1 MATQTPITELDFEL
15 IKSQLKTYL
24 RQQTQFKDYN
34 FEGSNMNVLMDVL
47 AYNTYHNNFYTNM
60 AINEMFLDSAVLRNS
75 VVSHAKELNYLP
87 RSRRSAK
94 ATVSVTITDTDS
106 VLQGQTVAIPAFS
119 DFRTAFQGTN
129 YNFVTMQQ
137 YIARKISPGVYRAD
151 NIEIFEGEMLTSF
164 EREGF
169 IVDDDGILRV
179 ALTNDNADTDSI
191 EVFVDAEATD
201 NENVYLFQKDI
212 FGVGPSDKVFYLEPY
227 LDDRYSVYFG
237 GNVYGEQPSAFEDVR
252 VRYRICSGAEPNG
265 ASKFTSTFLETVTIA
280 VDTVSAAVGGAERES
295 LESIRTFAPK
305 ALQIQERAITQSDYE
320 VLLRQKFPEITAVSA
335 YGGEELEPP
344 QFGKVALAVYL
355 RDGAE
360 LLSSS
365 VANQYLEYLKD
376 KTPLGIE
383 PIFVQTE
390 FMYACITAKLYYTK
404 KQTSMS
410 PDEIETKV
418 RETILNYSNTNL
430 NDFDTTLRLSK
441 LTGDIDALDTS
452 IQSTF
457 LDVSPIIEWSPTVKV
472 SSSPVFRFQAELVKP
487 YPYKQSN
494 GFTEYKPAFRSSI
507 FKIKGSGPEGVPVF
521 MQDDGLGNIQVVT
534 DSATQPQV
542 IFINIGTIDYA
553 RGEIKLVDFTVES
566 YTGNAIDIMV
576 NTKRRDVIVPKSR
589 VFLLRDDDIKVEIIS
604 EEDLERQTS
613 AGNRTVG
620 TAGGTVISNY

>member
-34 FEGSNMNVLMDVL
+34 FEGSNMNVLLDVL

-94 ATVSVTITDTDS
+94 AVVSLTISDTDG
-106 VLQGQTVAIPAFS
+106 VLQGQTVAIPAYT

-129 YNFVTMQQ
+129 FNFVTMQQ
-137 YIARKISPGVYRAD
+137 YVARKIAPGVYRTE

-169 IVDDDGILRV
+169 IVDEDGILRV
-179 ALTNDNADTDSI
+179 ALTNDNVDTDSL

-201 NENVYLFQKDI
+201 NENVYIFQKDI
-212 FGVGPSDKVFYLEPY
+212 FGVGPTDKVFYVEPY
-227 LDDRYSVYFG
+227 LDDRYSIYFG
-237 GNVYGEQPSAFEDVR
+237 GNVYGEQPSEFEDVR
-252 VRYRICSGAEPNG
+252 VRYRICSGNEPNG
-265 ASKFTSTFLETVTIA
+265 ASQFTTTFLETVTIT
-280 VDTVSAAVGGAERES
+280 VDTISPAVGGSERES

-305 ALQIQERAITQSDYE
+305 ALQIQERAITTNDYE
-320 VLLRQKFPEITAVSA
+320 VLLKQRFPEISAVSA

-355 RDGAE
+355 RDGAD

-390 FMYACITAKLYYTK
+390 FIYACITAKVYYTRK
-404 KQTSMS
+404 LTSMS
-410 PDEIETKV
+410 PDEIESKIRT
-418 RETILNYSNTNL
+418 TIANYSTANL
-430 NDFDTTLRLSK
+430 NNFDTTLRVSK
-441 LTGDIDALDTS
+441 LTGQIDNLDTA

-457 LDVSPIIEWSPTVKV
+457 LDVCPVIEWSPTVKV
-472 SSSPVFRFQAELVKP
+472 SGSPVFRFQAELIKP
-487 YPYKQSN
+487 YAYKATN
-494 GFTEYKPAFRSSI
+494 GFTDYKPAFKSSV
-507 FKIKGSGPEGVPVF
+507 FKIKGNGSEGVPVYL
-521 MQDDGLGNIQVVT
+521 QDDGMGRIQVVT
-534 DSATQPQV
+534 DSASAPQV
-542 IFINIGTIDYA
+542 LFIDIGTIDYKK
-553 RGEIKLVDFTVES
+553 GEIKLVDFTVDS
-566 YTGNAIDIMV
+566 YEGNAIQVMV
-576 NTKRRDVIVPKSR
+576 NTIRRDITAPTSR
-589 VFLLRDDDIKVEIIS
+589 VFLLRDDDLHVQIIS
-604 EEDLERQTS
+604 EEDLEREQAS
-613 AGNRTVG
+613 SNVG
-620 TAGGTVISNY
+620 TAGGTVITNY